1 MKIITL
7 QTGELF
13 VNCYIVFKE
22 GKNEAIAIDPG
33 GSEDKIFYKLQQNNL
48 TITHILLTH
57 GHFDHIGAVRAI
69 KEKYGAKICIHKS
82 DAAMLADPAKNLSVF
97 IDNPVIEP
105 SADIL
110 LQDKQMLNAGGMDVK
125 VLHTPG
131 HSEGSVCY
139 MIEDALFT
147 GDTLFYMSVGRTDFP
162 GCSMEKMMHS
172 LTHVLGVL
180 KENYTVYPGHGISS
194 TLDEEKCNNPFF
206 NGN

>member
-1 MKIITL
+1 MKIISL

-22 GKNEAIAIDPG
+22 GENAAVAIDPG
-33 GSEDKIFYKLQQNNL
+33 GSEDKILYELQKNNL
-48 TITHILLTH
+48 TLTHILLTH
-57 GHFDHIGAVRAI
+57 GHFDHIGAVRAL

-82 DAAMLADPAKNLSVF
+82 DAPMLADPYKNLSIFV
-97 IDNPVIEP
+97 DNPVAEP

-110 LQDKQMLNAGGMDVK
+110 LQDKQTINTGGMDIK

-139 MIEDALFT
+139 MIEDVLFS
-147 GDTLFYMSVGRTDFP
+147 GDTLFCMSVGRTDFP
-162 GCSMEKMMHS
+162 GCSTEKLMHS
-172 LTHVLGVL
+172 LNQLTKL
-180 KENYTVYPGHGISS
+180 KENYEVYPGHGNS
-194 TLDEEKCNNPFF
+194 TMLDEEKRSNPFL